1 MTANAISIQ
10 IYMMNDELGILSQR
24 YLEKTN
30 EFLAFVR
37 NRIAEV
43 NQTFIFMQASIVK
56 KMDLQNLQTSSEK
69 ILSKSNKV
77 SS

>member
-1 MTANAISIQ
+1 MQYVISIQ
-10 IYMMNDELGILSQR
+10 IYMINDELGILSQR

-56 KMDLQNLQTSSEK
+56 KKDLQNLQTSSEK

>member
-1 MTANAISIQ
+1 MI
-10 IYMMNDELGILSQR
+10 NDELGILSQR

-43 NQTFIFMQASIVK
+43 NETFIYMQAYSK
-56 KMDLQNLQTSSEK
+56 KKGFLELT
-69 ILSKSNKV
+69 NKL
-77 SS
+77 